1 VILLSGDVH
10 FAQFYDT
17 NCKSVAGGYLIPEL
31 TSSGLTHHANTFM
44 KVADKVADRCT
55 PHFWNSS
62 ELVMDL
68 NFGITKIHR
77 VADDIQVELE
87 VRDYD
92 NKLRLHKTFLVNRD
106 LKFS

>member
-1 VILLSGDVH
+1 
-10 FAQFYDT
+10 
-17 NCKSVAGGYLIPEL
+17 
-31 TSSGLTHHANTFM
+31 M
-44 KVADKVADRCT
+44 KIADKVLDRCT
-55 PHFWNSS
+55 PNFWNSS

-77 VADDIQVELE
+77 VDNDIEVGLE